1 MKKYNILIV
10 GLKCY
15 SGHIREFVVNLKKK
29 NPQARIT
36 LVTFSVRDEFKND
49 ILKSV
54 DQIIRIKQYHGFIKL
69 PIIYSI
75 MDLLYLYW
83 GFLKLHLFHHF
94 DIVDIHYPRA
104 FLKRIMPIIRMMT
117 KNIVITPWGS
127 DVMRVD
133 DKKSIENL
141 CNICSQARYIT
152 VARDS
157 MIGKYVIDKF
167 KMNPEKMVKLGWGGE
182 FFDFI
187 QENSGKVTTESAK
200 ERFGL
205 TDKFVISC
213 GYNMQYEQRQEEII
227 DAIYSMKDQLPNNLL
242 LLFPF
247 TYGRCAQHIKHKDE
261 ITDKCKSLGLDCTVI
276 EEYLDLA
283 DLLKLRMATDIFV
296 HVQTT
301 DAGSRCVMEY
311 VYCNKKVVHGAWI
324 KYAYLED
331 YKPSCYFPVDK
342 MENLGSVIVKASQ
355 AKVEELPQEVKTI
368 IQERGWNHKMTLW
381 NNFFE
386 SLVS

>member
-69 PIIYSI
+69 PIVYSI

-157 MIGKYVIDKF
+157 MIGKYVIDNF
-167 KMNPEKMVKLGWGGE
+167 KVNPEKMVKLGWGGE

-187 QENSGKVTTESAK
+187 QENSGKVTAESAK

-261 ITDKCKSLGLDCTVI
+261 IIDKCKSLGLDCTVI

>member
-69 PIIYSI
+69 PIVYSI

-187 QENSGKVTTESAK
+187 QENSGKVTAESAK

>member
-15 SGHIREFVVNLKKK
+15 SGHIREFIVNLKKK
-29 NPQARIT
+29 NPQAGIT
-36 LVTFSVRDEFKND
+36 LVTYTVRDDFKND
-49 ILKSV
+49 IMMSV
-54 DQIIRIKQYHGFIKL
+54 DQIIKIKKYHGFVKL
-69 PIIYSI
+69 PIVFSI
-75 MDLLYLYW
+75 MNLLYLYW
-83 GFLKLHLFHHF
+83 GLLKLHLFHHF
-94 DIVDIHYPRA
+94 DIVDIHFPQG
-104 FLKRIMPIIRMMT
+104 FIKQIMPIFRMMT

-127 DVMRVD
+127 DVMRVED
-133 DKKSIENL
+133 EKSIENL
-141 CNICSQARYIT
+141 KEIYSQAKYIT
-152 VARDS
+152 VSKDS
-157 MIGKYVIDKF
+157 MIGKNAIDKF
-167 KMNPEKMVKLGWGGE
+167 NVNPEKMVKLGWGGE

-187 QENSGKVTTESAK
+187 KENSSMMTIESAK

-205 TDKFVISC
+205 AARFVITC

-227 DAIYSMKDQLPNNLL
+227 DAIYSIKDQLPDNLL

-247 TYGRCAQHIKHKDE
+247 TYGRCAKQIKHKDAIVE
-261 ITDKCKSLGLDCTVI
+261 KCKTLGLDYTVI
-276 EEYLDLA
+276 EEYLDLT

-301 DAGSRCVMEY
+301 DAGSRCVTEY
-311 VYCNKKVVHGAWI
+311 VYCNKKVVHGAWV

-355 AKVEELPQEVKTI
+355 TKEEDLPKEVKTI
-368 IQERGWNHKMTLW
+368 IQERGWDHKMTLW

>member
-69 PIIYSI
+69 PIVYSI

-187 QENSGKVTTESAK
+187 QENSGKVTAESAK

-368 IQERGWNHKMTLW
+368 IQERGWNHKITLW

>member
-1 MKKYNILIV
+1 
-10 GLKCY
+10 
-15 SGHIREFVVNLKKK
+15 
-29 NPQARIT
+29 
-36 LVTFSVRDEFKND
+36 
-49 ILKSV
+49 
-54 DQIIRIKQYHGFIKL
+54 
-69 PIIYSI
+69 
-75 MDLLYLYW
+75 
-83 GFLKLHLFHHF
+83 
-94 DIVDIHYPRA
+94 
-104 FLKRIMPIIRMMT
+104 
-117 KNIVITPWGS
+117 
-127 DVMRVD
+127 
-133 DKKSIENL
+133 
-141 CNICSQARYIT
+141 
-152 VARDS
+152 

-167 KMNPEKMVKLGWGGE
+167 KVNPEKMVKLGWGGE

-187 QENSGKVTTESAK
+187 QENSGKVTAESAK

-331 YKPSCYFPVDK
+331 FKPSCYFPVDK